1 MPDPWAID
9 VYTPAGVL
17 RRTLTPNDPVADFM
31 WSLRGDGDCM
41 EAEIRGVALDIR
53 PREIVVIRT
62 VIAGGGDTLSPRY
75 IGWVVETPNRRHTDV
90 TSTHLVGGSK
100 RLTEVLV
107 RPFQIDE
114 VDVARMARDAA
125 NNAATSAIPFLA
137 VAAANS
143 TDFPDTTFQLGVR
156 YPQLETVAE
165 ALSAMSAAVPG
176 FTVLPSTTYVYDGVT
191 YQPGDEVPPAM
202 WGVRV
207 ATGPTRGAIYFRRP
221 KPDVS
226 TLDEI
231 ADALTID
238 WQALSSERIVD
249 DVTII
254 VIEQRTGVV
263 MTPVHKLQPI
273 YSSELMPP
281 ITRRFTRAGSP
292 YGAQLRVGA
301 EGNGLKAGTWDG
313 AAILAGFTDTNNAW
327 DDNVLTY
334 AYNPAGWPVGL
345 ARRASASTV
354 ACRIRYSSVV
364 PVAVRLERDAGR
376 ITETLGN
383 TSGEQ
388 QDVLLVA
395 PDVGDP
401 PNSSNVLINIQLPL
415 EAADAPADAIRI
427 YEVTPLEVDD
437 EVLER
442 LASSYFTPP
451 PDTST
456 AAVVTVPNKLLPP
469 AYKWAIT
476 LSDSQVVKANAERI
490 EYAIDTQRGLTTT
503 LYLGQ
508 ALSATEVSARAL
520 LDSNITRAV
529 LAGKRGQ
536 L

>member
-107 RPFQIDE
+107 RPFQIAGA
-114 VDVARMARDAA
+114 DVARMARDAA
-125 NNAATSAIPFLA
+125 NNAATSAIPLLA

-156 YPQLETVAE
+156 YPQFETVAE

-176 FTVLPSTTYVYDGVT
+176 FTVLPSTTYSYGGVT
-191 YQPGDEVPPAM
+191 YQPGDEVPPVM

-254 VIEQRTGVV
+254 VIEQHTATVRTGFHELERVD
-263 MTPVHKLQPI
+263 
-273 YSSELMPP
+273 SSELMPA

-313 AAILAGFTDTNNAW
+313 AATRTGFTDTNNAW
-327 DDNVLTY
+327 DGNVLTY
-334 AYNPAGWPVGL
+334 AYNPAMWPIGL
-345 ARRASASTV
+345 ARRAAASTV
-354 ACRIRYSSVV
+354 ACRIRYSSTV
-364 PVAVRLERDAGR
+364 PVLVTLSRGSV
-376 ITETLGN
+376 TFVGNLGN
-383 TSGEQ
+383 TNGEQ
-388 QDVLLVA
+388 QDVHLIA
-395 PDVGDP
+395 PDP
-401 PNSSNVLINIQLPL
+401 SSSNVLINIEVPY
-415 EAADAPADAIRI
+415 EAANAPADAIRI

-442 LASSYFTPP
+442 LASSNFTPP
-451 PDTST
+451 PDSST

-469 AYKWAIT
+469 AYKWAIA